1 VQRKNGICSSVGLLA
16 VLDLVQQFGWEHLA
30 GFEHLGGLIYGIPL
44 AFLAGLVDAIA
55 GGGGV
60 ITLPTLFL
68 MGLTPAQ
75 SVATNKLLAIFG
87 SFTASITFLKQKKV
101 DLPLVWRMALIAVLG
116 SALGAQLVLGF
127 KNEALFRYVVAA
139 LIIVVGILVVSNK
152 QMGLHNHYQGLTR
165 RTLLIAG
172 FGALLIGL
180 YDGFFGPG
188 TGTFLMFLFVRFL
201 GFDFVMGSGNS
212 KLINFATNLGAFVLF
227 VFSGKMLFIIG
238 LPMGIA
244 NALGAAVGARLA
256 ILKGSAFV
264 KIIYVLIVILVVLRL
279 IVLH

>member
-1 VQRKNGICSSVGLLA
+1 MFE
-16 VLDLVQQFGWEHLA
+16 QFP
-30 GFEHLGGLIYGIPL
+30 GFEHISGLIYGIPL

-60 ITLPTLFL
+60 ITLPALFI

-87 SFTASITFLKQKKV
+87 SLTASITFLRQKKV

-127 KNEALFRYVVAA
+127 KNESLFRYVVAG
-139 LIIVVGILVVSNK
+139 LIILVGILVVSNK
-152 QMGLHNHYQGLTR
+152 KMGLENHYQGLTH
-165 RTLLIAG
+165 RTLIIGG
-172 FGALLIGL
+172 FGALVIGV

-201 GFDFVMGSGNS
+201 GFDFVTGSGNS
-212 KLINFATNLGAFVLF
+212 KLINFSTNLGAFILF
-227 VFSGKMLFIIG
+227 LFSGQMLFIIG

-244 NALGAAVGARLA
+244 NALGAALGARLA

-264 KIIYVLIVILVVLRL
+264 KIIYVFIVVLVVLRL
-279 IVLH
+279 IILH

>member
-1 VQRKNGICSSVGLLA
+1 MFEQLP
-16 VLDLVQQFGWEHLA
+16 
-30 GFEHLGGLIYGIPL
+30 GFEHITGLIYGIPL

-60 ITLPTLFL
+60 ITLPALFI

-87 SFTASITFLKQKKV
+87 SLTASITFLRQKKV

-127 KNEALFRYVVAA
+127 KNESLFRYVVAG
-139 LIIVVGILVVSNK
+139 LIILVGILVVSNK
-152 QMGLHNHYQGLTR
+152 KMGLENHYQGLTR
-165 RTLLIAG
+165 RTLMIGG
-172 FGALLIGL
+172 FGALLIGV

-201 GFDFVMGSGNS
+201 GFDFVTGSGNS
-212 KLINFATNLGAFVLF
+212 KLINFSTNLGAFILF
-227 VFSGKMLFIIG
+227 LFSGQMLFIIG

-244 NALGAAVGARLA
+244 NALGAALGARLA

-264 KIIYVLIVILVVLRL
+264 KIIYVFIVVLVVLRL
-279 IVLH
+279 VILH

>member
-1 VQRKNGICSSVGLLA
+1 MFE
-16 VLDLVQQFGWEHLA
+16 QFP
-30 GFEHLGGLIYGIPL
+30 GFEHISGLIYGIPL

-60 ITLPTLFL
+60 ITLPALFI

-87 SFTASITFLKQKKV
+87 SLTASITFLRQKKV

-127 KNEALFRYVVAA
+127 KNESLFRYVVAG
-139 LIIVVGILVVSNK
+139 LIILVGILVVSNK
-152 QMGLHNHYQGLTR
+152 KMGLENHYQGLTR
-165 RTLLIAG
+165 RTLIIGG
-172 FGALLIGL
+172 FGALVIGV

-201 GFDFVMGSGNS
+201 GFDFVTGSGNS
-212 KLINFATNLGAFVLF
+212 KLINFSTNLGAFILF
-227 VFSGKMLFIIG
+227 LFSGQMLFIIG

-244 NALGAAVGARLA
+244 NALGAALGARLA

-264 KIIYVLIVILVVLRL
+264 KIIYVFIVVLVVLRL
-279 IVLH
+279 IILH

>member
-1 VQRKNGICSSVGLLA
+1 MFE
-16 VLDLVQQFGWEHLA
+16 QFP
-30 GFEHLGGLIYGIPL
+30 GFEHISGLIYGIPL

-60 ITLPTLFL
+60 ITLPALFI

-87 SFTASITFLKQKKV
+87 SLTASITFLRQKKV

-127 KNEALFRYVVAA
+127 KNESLFHYVVAG
-139 LIIVVGILVVSNK
+139 LIILVGILVVSNK
-152 QMGLHNHYQGLTR
+152 KMGLENHYQGLTR
-165 RTLLIAG
+165 RTLIIGG
-172 FGALLIGL
+172 FGALVIGV

-201 GFDFVMGSGNS
+201 GFDFVTGSGNS
-212 KLINFATNLGAFVLF
+212 KLINFSTNLGAFILF
-227 VFSGKMLFIIG
+227 LFSGQMLFIIG

-244 NALGAAVGARLA
+244 NALGSALGARLA

-264 KIIYVLIVILVVLRL
+264 KIIYVFIVVLVVLRL
-279 IVLH
+279 IILH

>member
-1 VQRKNGICSSVGLLA
+1 VPNKKAFSSSGGLPN
-16 VLDLVQQFGWEHLA
+16 VLENLTHLA
-30 GFEHLGGLIYGIPL
+30 GFEHLSGLIYGIPL

-60 ITLPTLFL
+60 ITLPTLYL
-68 MGLTPAQ
+68 MGLSPAQ

-87 SFTASITFLKQKKV
+87 STTASITFLRQKKV

-116 SALGAQLVLGF
+116 SALGAHLVLGF
-127 KNEALFRYVVAA
+127 KNEALFRYLVAGM
-139 LIIVVGILVVSNK
+139 IIVVGILVVSNK
-152 QMGLHNHYQGLTR
+152 KMGLENHYAGLNR
-165 RTLLIAG
+165 RTLLIG
-172 FGALLIGL
+172 GLGALLIGV

-212 KLINFATNLGAFVLF
+212 KVINFSTNLGAFFTFLF
-227 VFSGKMLFIIG
+227 AGQMLWAIG
-238 LPMGIA
+238 LPMGVA
-244 NALGAAVGARLA
+244 NAFGAAVGARLA

-264 KIIYVLIVILVVLRL
+264 KIIYVFIVLLVVLRL

>member
-1 VQRKNGICSSVGLLA
+1 MFEQLP
-16 VLDLVQQFGWEHLA
+16 
-30 GFEHLGGLIYGIPL
+30 GFEHITGLIYGIPL

-60 ITLPTLFL
+60 ITLPALFI

-87 SFTASITFLKQKKV
+87 SLTASITFLRQKKV
-101 DLPLVWRMALIAVLG
+101 DLPLVWRMALVAVLG

-127 KNEALFRYVVAA
+127 KNESLFRYVVAG
-139 LIIVVGILVVSNK
+139 LIILVGILVVSNK
-152 QMGLHNHYQGLTR
+152 KMGLENHYQGLTR
-165 RTLLIAG
+165 RTLMIGG
-172 FGALLIGL
+172 FGALLIGV

-201 GFDFVMGSGNS
+201 GFDFVTGSGNS
-212 KLINFATNLGAFVLF
+212 KLINFSTNLGAFILF
-227 VFSGKMLFIIG
+227 LFSGQMLFIIG

-244 NALGAAVGARLA
+244 NALGAALGARLA

-264 KIIYVLIVILVVLRL
+264 KIIYVFIVVLVVLRL
-279 IVLH
+279 VILH